1 MSKTSTDA
9 AENID
14 RFQVRWV
21 FGKISDALR
30 QQLVAFWLRE
40 GALAH
45 ADEAWR
51 RTSEVACVLLAD
63 EREDIAG
70 VCTVAIHMDD
80 HARSYGFVRIFI
92 RADSRFV
99 GLNVRLMER
108 MVEGFSTLAREPGAP
123 QRLVATIENRKLERR
138 AAQRILARLG
148 FVNVGTAPN
157 GERVI
162 ERKLTA

>member
-1 MSKTSTDA
+1 MTFACRGRFMSKTSTDA

-92 RADSRFV
+92 RA
-99 GLNVRLMER
+99 
-108 MVEGFSTLAREPGAP
+108 
-123 QRLVATIENRKLERR
+123 ERR
-138 AAQRILARLG
+138 ARS
-148 FVNVGTAPN
+148 TAYIWRTKESPA
-157 GERVI
+157 GRSPSLT
-162 ERKLTA
+162 KLEK

>member
-1 MSKTSTDA
+1 MSAGAT
-9 AENID
+9 ENID
-14 RFQVRWV
+14 RFEVRWV
-21 FGKISDALR
+21 FGSIGDALR
-30 QQLVAFWLRE
+30 QRIVAFWLKE
-40 GALAH
+40 GALPH

-51 RTSEVACVLLAD
+51 RAFEVACVLVEG

-70 VCTVAIHMDD
+70 VCTVAIRMDE
-80 HARSYGFVRIFI
+80 HGRSYGFVRIFI

-108 MVEGFSTLAREPGAP
+108 MLEGFIALAREPGAP
-123 QRLVATIENRKLERR
+123 QRLIATIENRKIERR